1 MTTNK
6 KLYLPKIQRIAQ
18 IGRAAGLHLICATQ
32 IPTAQILSTQL
43 KVNFDNQ
50 IGLHTRTK
58 QDSKNIIGF
67 YGCEQLPKFGKC
79 YVLNSNY
86 NQPQIADINLI
97 DESEINE
104 IIQHWETWQKST
116 NYEPQKVKAYEIK
129 PTETKESKIPLFRYL
144 AVKEKYKNL
153 WM

>member
-1 MTTNK
+1 MKNDYMFKAVLQRVEDVETCEGREDWIK
-6 KLYLPKIQRIAQ
+6 FEKYEDGYLI
-18 IGRAAGLHLICATQ
+18 
-32 IPTAQILSTQL
+32 